1 MIDEE
6 NIFQDPKWQNIEI
19 IDVEKRMAESTREQM
34 PITLQNV
41 TDEQL
46 EVMIDE
52 ANQKGYSVNLNIPA
66 TREVINWFFEKVFRC
81 KRCGRCCRG
90 DFHGARE
97 VQLKEAIPIL
107 DEEISRL
114 ANFLKVRPRKIK
126 RLCKTNSRGGLSLP
140 YPCPFY
146 SATPK
151 PNCSVYSVRP
161 LTCRYYPLYS
171 VTAYKGLDERLN
183 GKPLLSIDAECPQ
196 AKEIALQIFKWMR
209 NAAQSGHYKP
219 LTDSN
224 TTLRC

>member
-1 MIDEE
+1 MTDKKDIFEAPMWE
-6 NIFQDPKWQNIEI
+6 N
-19 IDVEKRMAESTREQM
+19 VETINVQKRMAELAPEQM
-34 PITLQNV
+34 SITFQNV

-46 EVMIDE
+46 EAMIDE

-66 TREVINWFFEKVFRC
+66 TQETINLFFEKAFRC

-97 VQLKEAIPIL
+97 VQLKEGIPIL
-107 DEEISRL
+107 DEEIIHI

-126 RLCKTNSRGGLSLP
+126 RVCKRNSRGGLSLP

-146 SATPK
+146 RNASKT
-151 PNCSVYSVRP
+151 NCSVYSVRP

-171 VTAYKGLDERLN
+171 VTAYEGLSEKLD

-196 AKEIALQIFKWMR
+196 AKEIALQIFKGMR
-209 NAAQSGHYKP
+209 NAAQSGQYNSV
-219 LTDSN
+219 T
-224 TTLRC
+224 